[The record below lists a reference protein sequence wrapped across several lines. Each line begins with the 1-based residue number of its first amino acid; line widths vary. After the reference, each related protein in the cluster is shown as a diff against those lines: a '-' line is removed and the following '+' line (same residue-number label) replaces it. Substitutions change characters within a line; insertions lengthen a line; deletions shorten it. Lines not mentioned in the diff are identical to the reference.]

1 MSEYSGEMLAELWNA
16 MKPYIDK
23 KERPDAALSFLRTA
37 EDFVN
42 LEDCRKDLL
51 GTDHNI
57 DEALKELIGEEDDYE
72 EDEEDEEY

>member
-1 MSEYSGEMLAELWNA
+1 MSEYSGEMLAELWSA

-23 KERPDAALSFLRTA
+23 KERPDAAVSFLRIA

-51 GTDHNI
+51 GI
-57 DEALKELIGEEDDYE
+57 DTNLDSALKELLGEEDEYD
-72 EDEEDEEY
+72 DDDEEY